1 MYNLDWAHG
10 VNYGTVRKK
19 EEFEFSRYSFE
30 TADINLHFQLFDLY
44 EQECAR
50 TLDDGLPL
58 AAFDWA
64 LKCSHT
70 FNILDTRGAI
80 EFIDLYTAQGCP
92 VDRGELLRRFHA
104 QEAGRPVVSGAAAF
118 AAMWRAIPG
127 LRPFGLI
134 ARFPPILWVLE
145 AGYRVFLLLRPRL
158 QRFARRALD
167 S

>member
-1 MYNLDWAHG
+1 MSTLNGSPAVKVWYDSQCPLCI
-10 VNYGTVRKK
+10 R
-19 EEFEFSRYSFE
+19 E
-30 TADINLHFQLFDLY
+30 IDLM
-44 EQECAR
+44 R
-50 TLDDGLPL
+50 R
-58 AAFDWA
+58 
-64 LKCSHT
+64 
-70 FNILDTRGAI
+70 LDTRGAI

-134 ARFPPILWVLE
+134 ARFPPILWILE

-158 QRFARRALD
+158 QRFARRALE